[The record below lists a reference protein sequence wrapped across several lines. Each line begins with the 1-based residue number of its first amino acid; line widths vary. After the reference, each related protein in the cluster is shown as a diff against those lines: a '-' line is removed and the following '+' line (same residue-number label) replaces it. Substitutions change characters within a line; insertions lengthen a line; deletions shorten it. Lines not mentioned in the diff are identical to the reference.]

1 MVMAM
6 SAAPVTAGVG
16 DVGELY
22 GTLARRLEQLVR
34 LDVRAPDAV
43 IEDAC
48 QFAWSR
54 LVIHSGR
61 VSSEGALSWL
71 ATTAV
76 REALKLL
83 RKNSRELSLDA
94 SLDVS
99 GSASASRSAS
109 ASPFAAP
116 SPIPGPHEA
125 LEFRER
131 LLALRCLP
139 QRQRQMLWLQGAG
152 LSYAEI
158 ATATGC
164 TTRTVE
170 RQLLRA
176 KRALREHQ

>member
-1 MVMAM
+1 
-6 SAAPVTAGVG
+6 
-16 DVGELY
+16 LN
-22 GTLARRLEQLVR
+22 
-34 LDVRAPDAV
+34 VRAPDAV

-54 LVIHSGR
+54 LVVHSGR

-83 RKNSRELSLDA
+83 RRDGRELSLEERLA
-94 SLDVS
+94 YGVT
-99 GSASASRSAS
+99 
-109 ASPFAAP
+109 PAAP
-116 SPIPGPHEA
+116 TPGPHEA
-125 LEFRER
+125 LEHRER
-131 LLALRCLP
+131 LMTLRRLP
-139 QRQRQMLWLQGAG
+139 QRQRQMLWLQAAG

-158 ATATGC
+158 AGATGC

-176 KRALREHQ
+176 KRALREG